1 MDPFET
7 EEERQGKTR
16 RNAIIVIII
25 IVLVVVGGTGIYL
38 WEMLRPLPQRPECAA
53 IGWKAGI
60 KENGI
65 VTCYDNCG
73 DNNIHNC
80 RRIWVKR

>member
-7 EEERQGKTR
+7 EEERRERKR
-16 RNAIIVIII
+16 RTVAIVVII
-25 IVLVVVGGTGIYL
+25 IVLTVVAGTGAYL
-38 WEMLRPLPQRPECAA
+38 WETFRPLPQRPECAA

-60 KENGI
+60 VKNGV

-80 RRIWVKR
+80 KKIWVKR